1 MKEAAFVKQN
11 KPRWEE
17 FEKVVNKQQVAT
29 PDRLAELFIQ
39 VTDDLS
45 FSRTQYPESR
55 TTKYLNALAGK
66 VRLEIYKNKKENNRR
81 FITFWTEEVPDVMF
95 ASRKVL
101 AYAFTIFMVTV
112 TIGAVSAYYD
122 DTFTRLILGD
132 GYVNMTL
139 ENIKKG
145 NPTSV
150 YASESPFMMFVMI
163 AWNNIFVSFKV
174 FVYGLFASIGTG
186 VYLGYNGVMVGA
198 FTTFFAK
205 EQQFAQ
211 AFPVIMLHGTIELT
225 SIVIAGAAGFRMG
238 NSLLFPGTYS
248 RIVSFRK
255 GAMDGLKIVMGLVPF
270 FILAAFI
277 ESFITRYAF
286 MHWTLKTLIIGASAF
301 LMTFYFIFYPIRRH
315 ANLSTDRVS
324 SDA

>member
-1 MKEAAFVKQN
+1 MKETTFVKQN
-11 KPRWEE
+11 KARWEE
-17 FEKVVNKQQVAT
+17 FEKVVNRKQVGT

-45 FSRTQYPESR
+45 YARTQYPESR
-55 TTKYLNALAGK
+55 TTKYLNTLAGK

-81 FITFWTEEVPDVMF
+81 FVTFWTEEVPDVMF
-95 ASRKVL
+95 AARKVL
-101 AYAFTIFMVTV
+101 VYAFIIFFVTV
-112 TIGAVSAYYD
+112 AIGGVSAYYD
-122 DTFTRLILGD
+122 DTFVRLILGD
-132 GYVNMTL
+132 AYVNMTL
-139 ENIKKG
+139 ENIRKG
-145 NPTSV
+145 NPTDV
-150 YASESPFMMFVMI
+150 YSGESPLMMFVMI
-163 AWNNIFVSFKV
+163 AWNNIFVSFRV

-186 VYLGYNGVMVGA
+186 IYLGYNGVMVGA
-198 FTTFFAK
+198 FTTFFGK
-205 EQQFAQ
+205 EQQFSQ

-248 RIVSFRK
+248 RLVSFRK

-286 MHWTLKTLIIGASAF
+286 MHWALKTLIIGASAF

-315 ANLSTDRVS
+315 AKLSTDRVS
-324 SDA
+324 PDA